1 MSPHL
6 IDATRRSLCSA
17 MEDIG
22 GVCTRLRE
30 IEAGESFPDVTDEM
44 IQWMDNA
51 ASELSTAGSLIFD
64 TLNKKEPTK

>member
-6 IDATRRSLCSA
+6 IAATRRSLCSA

-30 IEAGESFPDVTDEM
+30 IEAGESFPDATDEM

-51 ASELSTAGSLIFD
+51 ASELSTAGSLIFE
-64 TLNKKEPTK
+64 TLNKKSKS